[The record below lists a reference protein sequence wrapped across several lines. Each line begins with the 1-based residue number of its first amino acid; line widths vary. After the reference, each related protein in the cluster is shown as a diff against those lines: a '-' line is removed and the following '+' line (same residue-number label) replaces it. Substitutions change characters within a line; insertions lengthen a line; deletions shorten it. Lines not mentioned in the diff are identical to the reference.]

1 MDNQKDMIK
10 GFNNGYML
18 EKHNPELARKLLNGF
33 TDKEHPYVQGF
44 TSGVREF
51 ARERIV
57 QQMRERNQSR
67 DRNIDRELD
76 R

>member
-1 MDNQKDMIK
+1 MDHQKDIIK

-51 ARERIV
+51 AKERVVQQIRERD
-57 QQMRERNQSR
+57 QSR
-67 DRNIDRELD
+67 DQGKDRGIDR
-76 R
+76 